1 MATKDQIS
9 PETMALLRINGLLMD
24 GLIKSGAIEASWF
37 IDNLDRL
44 AREESHGLS
53 RAIIS
58 GMADA
63 FRKAQ
68 QAAERKPP
76 AT

>member
-68 QAAERKPP
+68 QAAEGTPP